1 MEEQVTEA
9 EQEVIIA
16 NNNLLFYCIARSVF
30 KKASKLRHYFL
41 YNHVKPR
48 HSRTGMICK
57 GVLEIIPRSKNYWQI
72 GKAVNSENIS
82 RVLMW
87 FDQIHATSWKNCK

>member
-9 EQEVIIA
+9 EQEVITA
-16 NNNLLFYCIARSVF
+16 NNNLLFYCIAHSVF

-48 HSRTGMICK
+48 HSRKGMICKGMICKGMICK
-57 GVLEIIPRSKNYWQI
+57 GVLEIIPRNKNYWQI
-72 GKAVNSENIS
+72 GKLA
-82 RVLMW
+82 
-87 FDQIHATSWKNCK
+87 KP

>member
-16 NNNLLFYCIARSVF
+16 NNNLPFYCIARSVF

-48 HSRTGMICK
+48 HSVTGMICK
-57 GVLEIIPRSKNYWQI
+57 EVVEIIPRNKNYWQI

-82 RVLMW
+82 RMLMW
-87 FDQIHATSWKNCK
+87 FDQIHATS

>member
-16 NNNLLFYCIARSVF
+16 NNNLPFYCIVRSVF

-48 HSRTGMICK
+48 HSVTGMICK
-57 GVLEIIPRSKNYWQI
+57 EVVEIIPRNKNYWQI

-82 RVLMW
+82 RMLMW
-87 FDQIHATSWKNCK
+87 FDQIHATS

>member
-9 EQEVIIA
+9 EQEIIA

-30 KKASKLRHYFL
+30 KKASKLRNYFL

-48 HSRTGMICK
+48 HSYRND
-57 GVLEIIPRSKNYWQI
+57 L
-72 GKAVNSENIS
+72 
-82 RVLMW
+82 
-87 FDQIHATSWKNCK
+87 